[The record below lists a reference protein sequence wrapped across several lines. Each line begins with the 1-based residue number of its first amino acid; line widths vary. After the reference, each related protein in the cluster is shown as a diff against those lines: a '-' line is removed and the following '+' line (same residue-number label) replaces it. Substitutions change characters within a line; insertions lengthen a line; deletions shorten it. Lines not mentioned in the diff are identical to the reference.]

1 MCLVLVWLKMTLVA
15 GRSSLCMVGGRVGTA
30 RRDGVELFAE
40 DTMMEM
46 LPKNILTQQTATHG
60 VASTTC
66 QTVEATHAAS
76 SSQCHAPADTLLHS
90 GLHKVLQGVVA
101 GRPASIARAVPQKGL
116 PNGDGAADEDAQGPL
131 AGRALGSDPACGQ
144 GSWELG
150 IVPRHPFNIF
160 GC

>member
-1 MCLVLVWLKMTLVA
+1 M
-15 GRSSLCMVGGRVGTA
+15 
-30 RRDGVELFAE
+30 ELFAE

-46 LPKNILTQQTATHG
+46 LSKNILTQRAATHG
-60 VASTTC
+60 VASPKC
-66 QTVEATHAAS
+66 HTVEATHAAS
-76 SSQCHAPADTLLHS
+76 SSQRHAPADALLHS

-116 PNGDGAADEDAQGPL
+116 PNGDGAADQDAQGPL
-131 AGRALGSDPACGQ
+131 AGRTLGFDPARGQ